1 MIDTRALNGI
11 KMPLGRVSVRVAHVF
26 IDQCEQQFFLCCI
39 EIACRQALKSAQAV
53 APTHASEHVGEKGLG
68 GYDRDPSLLRMQR
81 VHHIKTANG
90 FVTEDHETGIRPG
103 QILQGLGAEEQ
114 GRRSDPAVRTGETCA
129 EMMTCEQPGPGLA
142 ADRLAEF
149 QKAGFGHFP
158 VCIAKTQYS
167 FTTDPNAKGAPND
180 HVLGVREV
188 RLSAGAEFIVA
199 ICGEIMTMPGLPRV
213 PAANNIE
220 LTEDGR
226 ITGLF

>member
-1 MIDTRALNGI
+1 MQLIDTRALNGI

-68 GYDRDPSLLRMQR
+68 GYDRDPSLLRIQR

-114 GRRSDPAVRTGETCA
+114 GRRGDPAVGTGEACA
-129 EMMTCEQPGPGLA
+129 KMMTCEQPGPGVAAHRFAEDCNPIVCRSHALDRAASSPRSRRIMSQVFQLLGPQNIVVSHQCCDLVVALA
-142 ADRLAEF
+142 ACR
-149 QKAGFGHFP
+149 
-158 VCIAKTQYS
+158 
-167 FTTDPNAKGAPND
+167 
-180 HVLGVREV
+180 
-188 RLSAGAEFIVA
+188 GAEQIVQS
-199 ICGEIMTMPGLPRV
+199 T
-213 PAANNIE
+213 PAFDAE
-220 LTEDGR
+220 RPDA
-226 ITGLF
+226 